1 VQQIIKTD
9 CFTRLTVRHIGDTD
23 DAMAKMIRERWPI
36 KLRALASTLGD
47 ER

>member
-23 DAMAKMIRERWPI
+23 DAMAK
-36 KLRALASTLGD
+36 
-47 ER
+47 